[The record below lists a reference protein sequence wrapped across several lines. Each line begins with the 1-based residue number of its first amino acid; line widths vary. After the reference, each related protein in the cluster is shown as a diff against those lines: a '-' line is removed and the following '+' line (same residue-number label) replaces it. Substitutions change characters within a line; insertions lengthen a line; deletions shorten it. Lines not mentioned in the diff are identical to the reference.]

1 MRSRWLTSTREWIL
15 PASIDVNASN
25 ESAVGGNERT
35 DNASSKASDSVAKS
49 PRNWNPVIRVV
60 VFLACLLPF
69 MALAQAVAT
78 NSLGPDPAEHLMH
91 VTGEWVMRFLVLVLL
106 ATPLA
111 RNGWPRLARYRRM
124 LGLYVWFYATLHLL
138 VFAQVYIGWSGEQ
151 LIEELAER
159 PYVLVGFS
167 AWLIL
172 VPLGITSAHA
182 IRKKMGRYWRQLH
195 KLAYAVA
202 ALGWL
207 HLLWLSRSDV
217 GDASIYGALFLV
229 VILYRL
235 RTVALTRFVKSRS
248 SSRQS

>member
-1 MRSRWLTSTREWIL
+1 MR
-15 PASIDVNASN
+15 
-25 ESAVGGNERT
+25 
-35 DNASSKASDSVAKS
+35 VA
-49 PRNWNPVIRVV
+49 
-60 VFLACLLPF
+60 VFLVCLLPF
-69 MALAQAVAT
+69 MVLVRAVAI

-151 LIEELAER
+151 LIEELVER
-159 PYVLVGFS
+159 PDVLVGFL

-172 VPLGITSAHA
+172 IPLGITSPQP
-182 IRKKMGRYWRQLH
+182 IRKRLGKSWRRLH
-195 KLAYAVA
+195 KLTYLVA
-202 ALGWL
+202 ILGWL

-217 GDASIYGALFLV
+217 SDAAIYGGLFIFL
-229 VILYRL
+229 LGYR
-235 RTVALTRFVKSRS
+235 VAGRVQFATP
-248 SSRQS
+248 

>member
-1 MRSRWLTSTREWIL
+1 M
-15 PASIDVNASN
+15 PASIDVNAGN
-25 ESAVGGNERT
+25 ESAIDGSART
-35 DNASSKASDSVAKS
+35 DKASGKASNSVTKS
-49 PRNWNPVIRVV
+49 PRNWNPAIRVA
-60 VFLACLLPF
+60 VFLACLSPF
-69 MALAQAVAT
+69 IALARAVAT

-124 LGLYVWFYATLHLL
+124 LGLYVWFYASLHLL
-138 VFAQVYIGWSGEQ
+138 VFVQVFIGWSGEQ
-151 LIEELAER
+151 LVEELAER

-182 IRKKMGRYWRQLH
+182 IRKKMGRHWRQLH
-195 KLAYAVA
+195 KLTYVVA
-202 ALGWL
+202 ILGWL

-217 GDASIYGALFLV
+217 GDPVVYGVLFGVL
-229 VILYRL
+229 LAYRL
-235 RTVALTRFVKSRS
+235 PWFRTKVRLKSDFS
-248 SSRQS
+248 

>member
-1 MRSRWLTSTREWIL
+1 M
-15 PASIDVNASN
+15 PASIEVNDGN
-25 ESAVGGNERT
+25 ESAVDDIARP
-35 DNASSKASDSVAKS
+35 DNASSKASNSVAKP
-49 PRNWNPVIRVV
+49 PRNWNPVIRVA

-69 MALAQAVAT
+69 MALVRAVAT

-111 RNGWPRLARYRRM
+111 RYGWPRLARYRRM
-124 LGLYVWFYATLHLL
+124 LGLYVWFYATSHLL

-159 PYVLVGFS
+159 PYVLVGFL

-172 VPLGITSAHA
+172 VPLGITSVNA

-195 KLAYAVA
+195 KLIYVVTV
-202 ALGWL
+202 LGWL
-207 HLLWLSRSDV
+207 HLIWLSRSDLGHAV
-217 GDASIYGALFLV
+217 VYGAILWPLL
-229 VILYRL
+229 LYRL
-235 RTVALTRFVKSRS
+235 RILAEKQSIKLRS
-248 SSRQS
+248 

>member
-1 MRSRWLTSTREWIL
+1 MRSRWLTSIREWTL
-15 PASIDVNASN
+15 PGSIDLNVGN
-25 ESAVGGNERT
+25 ESAVDGNART
-35 DNASSKASDSVAKS
+35 DNVSSKASISVEKS
-49 PRNWNPVIRVV
+49 SRNWNPVIRVA
-60 VFLACLLPF
+60 VFLTCLLPF
-69 MALAQAVAT
+69 LALARAVAS

-151 LIEELAER
+151 LVEELAER
-159 PYVLVGFS
+159 PYVLVGFL

-172 VPLGITSAHA
+172 VPLGITSAQA

-195 KLAYAVA
+195 KLTYAVA
-202 ALGWL
+202 VLGWL
-207 HLLWLSRSDV
+207 HLLWLSRSDLGEAV
-217 GDASIYGALFLV
+217 IYGFAFAILLF
-229 VILYRL
+229 YR
-235 RTVALTRFVKSRS
+235 VMFVFGKKSRIGVVPS
-248 SSRQS
+248 

>member
-1 MRSRWLTSTREWIL
+1 MGEWIL
-15 PASIDVNASN
+15 PASIEVNVGN
-25 ESAVGGNERT
+25 KIGVGGNSRPG
-35 DNASSKASDSVAKS
+35 NVSSETSKS
-49 PRNWNPVIRVV
+49 PVKNPSNWNPAIRVA

-69 MALAQAVAT
+69 VALVLAVAT
-78 NSLGPDPAEHLMH
+78 NTLGPDPADHLMH

-111 RNGWPRLARYRRM
+111 RYGWSRLARYRRM

-159 PYVLVGFS
+159 PYVLVGFL

-172 VPLGITSAHA
+172 VPLGITSVST

-195 KLAYAVA
+195 KLTYAVA
-202 ALGWL
+202 FCGWL
-207 HLLWLSRSDV
+207 HVLWLSRSDIGNAV
-217 GDASIYGALFLV
+217 LYGTIFTLLL
-229 VILYRL
+229 LYRL
-235 RTVALTRFVKSRS
+235 RVVALR
-248 SSRQS
+248 

>member
-1 MRSRWLTSTREWIL
+1 L
-15 PASIDVNASN
+15 PVSIDDSAGY
-25 ESAVGGNERT
+25 ESVFDGNSRS
-35 DNASSKASDSVAKS
+35 DDVSSKVPYSVVKP
-49 PRNWNPVIRVV
+49 PRNWNPAIRVA
-60 VFLACLLPF
+60 VFLVCLLPF

-138 VFAQVYIGWSGEQ
+138 VFVQVYIGWSGEQ
-151 LIEELAER
+151 LVEELAER
-159 PYVLVGFS
+159 PYVLVGFM

-172 VPLGITSAHA
+172 VPLGITSARA

-195 KLAYAVA
+195 KLTYAVA
-202 ALGWL
+202 VLGWL

-217 GDASIYGALFLV
+217 GEAVIYGIAF
-229 VILYRL
+229 VILLFYRVKI
-235 RTVALTRFVKSRS
+235 TFGKKSRIGAVTS
-248 SSRQS
+248 

>member
-1 MRSRWLTSTREWIL
+1 MRSRWLTFTREWTL
-15 PASIDVNASN
+15 PASIDVNA
-25 ESAVGGNERT
+25 GNENAVDGKACT
-35 DNASSKASDSVAKS
+35 DNASSKASNSVAKS
-49 PRNWNPVIRVV
+49 PRNWNPAIRVV

-69 MALAQAVAT
+69 MALVRAVAT

-159 PYVLVGFS
+159 PYVLVGFL

-172 VPLGITSAHA
+172 VRAGHYLRARNPKENGSILASAPQA
-182 IRKKMGRYWRQLH
+182 DLRV
-195 KLAYAVA
+195 AV
-202 ALGWL
+202 LGWL

-217 GDASIYGALFLV
+217 GKMPSYTVRFLECFWRTGYQCLNPKSV
-229 VILYRL
+229 CELSLYK
-235 RTVALTRFVKSRS
+235 T
-248 SSRQS
+248 

>member
-1 MRSRWLTSTREWIL
+1 MTLVE
-15 PASIDVNASN
+15 
-25 ESAVGGNERT
+25 
-35 DNASSKASDSVAKS
+35 
-49 PRNWNPVIRVV
+49 
-60 VFLACLLPF
+60 
-69 MALAQAVAT
+69 AVAT

-172 VPLGITSAHA
+172 VPLGITSAHT

-195 KLAYAVA
+195 KLTYAVA
-202 ALGWL
+202 ILGWV

-217 GDASIYGALFLV
+217 GEAVIYGTVF
-229 VILYRL
+229 VILLSYR
-235 RTVALTRFVKSRS
+235 VKIAFGKKSRIRAVAS
-248 SSRQS
+248 